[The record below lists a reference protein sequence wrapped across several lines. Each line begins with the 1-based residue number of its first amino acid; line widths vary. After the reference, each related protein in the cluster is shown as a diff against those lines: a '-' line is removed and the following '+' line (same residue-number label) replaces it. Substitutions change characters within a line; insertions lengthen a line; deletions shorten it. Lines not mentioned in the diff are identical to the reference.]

1 MEPIPRAVDVT
12 KPAGHASALAR
23 MEARR
28 LGHQYLGPEHLLV
41 GLLAQGDNLA
51 ARVLVANGLDLDT
64 VRAGIDRLVAQGVL
78 PGPQP
83 ADEEL
88 LASLGVDLG
97 AVHTRLQETF
107 GEHAYWDTVQRV
119 RHRAAQPVPHPPQV
133 RTDPSPLVCP
143 RAMGFA
149 AWAAIDRDQDI
160 GPEHL
165 LLGLLREAEEP
176 LGTELPV
183 ESRRER
189 ALLGL
194 PVDGPQPLRRLVEAE
209 GRTLEGLREALLEA
223 MDGPADRPS

>member
-1 MEPIPRAVDVT
+1 MDMEPIPRAVDVT
-12 KPAGHASALAR
+12 RPAGTASGLAR

-28 LGHQYLGPEHLLV
+28 LGHQYLGPEHLLA
-41 GLLAQGDNLA
+41 GLLAEGDNLA

-97 AVHTRLQETF
+97 AVHARLQESF
-107 GEHAYWDTVQRV
+107 GEGAYWDTAQRV

-133 RTDPSPLVCP
+133 RTDPSPLVCA

-149 AWAAIDRDQDI
+149 AHAAIDRDQEV

-165 LLGLLREAEEP
+165 LLGLAHP
-176 LGTELPV
+176 
-183 ESRRER
+183 
-189 ALLGL
+189 
-194 PVDGPQPLRRLVEAE
+194 GPGGHGVSY
-209 GRTLEGLREALLEA
+209 
-223 MDGPADRPS
+223 GP